1 MTVEDFGGR
10 RTISAEE
17 LLVVVGD
24 YQLVGDDGES
34 RGRIEAVA
42 QDGLAVVVTVTEGD
56 DIVGV
61 EFAPDEQV
69 TIEPYDGGK
78 APVVP

>member
-10 RTISAEE
+10 RTVAAEE
-17 LLVVVGD
+17 LLVQVGD
-24 YQLVGDDGES
+24 YSLVDEAGDS
-34 RGRIEAVA
+34 RGRIESVG
-42 QDGLAVVVTVTEGD
+42 QEGLSVVVTVSDGGEPVTLTFEP
-56 DIVGV
+56 
-61 EFAPDEQV
+61 EALV